1 MKPRVSI
8 RLFGKFSLHCDDE
21 ELLARASGRAKEIFG
36 YLAVNR
42 GTAVPRETLA
52 GLIARD
58 TSSERS
64 RKALRQALW
73 NLRAALV
80 GANGTDASH
89 VVRVSD
95 GWVELHTD
103 DVWLDLGEFERAAV
117 RRTPT
122 GPASAPRP
130 DPKRWAHAVELY
142 RGDLLQ
148 GWYQDW
154 CLEERERLRQIYLE
168 TLDALVFVCESNHDV
183 NAGVAYAVRAHH
195 TDPARECTHRAL
207 MRLYCLSGDRA
218 AAVRQYEQCEKILRT
233 ELGIEPDDETKALYR
248 SIRSGHRHPPTPP
261 AAEEP
266 LPALRAKR
274 GRL

>member
-8 RLFGKFSLHCDDE
+8 RLFGKFSLHCADE
-21 ELLARASGRAKEIFG
+21 ELLAHASGRAKEIFG
-36 YLAVNR
+36 YLAVHR
-42 GTAVPRETLA
+42 GAAVPREVLA

-58 TSSERS
+58 TSTERS

-80 GANGTDASH
+80 GANGRDASH
-89 VVRVSD
+89 VLRVSD
-95 GWVELHTD
+95 GWVELLTE
-103 DVWLDLGEFERAAV
+103 DVWLDLVEFERAAV

-122 GPASAPRP
+122 EPASAPRS
-130 DPKRWAHAVELY
+130 DAKRWAQAVELY

-168 TLDALVFVCESNHDV
+168 TLDALVAACESNHDV
-183 NAGVAYAVRAHH
+183 NAGVEYAVRALH

-248 SIRSGHRHPPTPP
+248 SIRSGHRQPPTPP
-261 AAEEP
+261 EESEP
-266 LPALRAKR
+266 LALRPRRPKI
-274 GRL
+274 

>member
-1 MKPRVSI
+1 M
-8 RLFGKFSLHCDDE
+8 
-21 ELLARASGRAKEIFG
+21 
-36 YLAVNR
+36 
-42 GTAVPRETLA
+42 
-52 GLIARD
+52 
-58 TSSERS
+58 
-64 RKALRQALW
+64 
-73 NLRAALV
+73 
-80 GANGTDASH
+80 DASH
-89 VVRVSD
+89 VVQVSD
-95 GWVELHTD
+95 GWVELRVD
-103 DVWLDLGEFERAAV
+103 DVWLDLAEFERAAV

-122 GPASAPRP
+122 EPASAPRP
-130 DPKRWAHAVELY
+130 DAKRWAQAVELY

-148 GWYQDW
+148 GWYPDW

-168 TLDALVFVCESNHDV
+168 TLDALVAACESNHDV

-248 SIRSGHRHPPTPP
+248 SIRSGHRQPPTPP
-261 AAEEP
+261 ASEEP
-266 LPALRAKR
+266 LPTLRSRR